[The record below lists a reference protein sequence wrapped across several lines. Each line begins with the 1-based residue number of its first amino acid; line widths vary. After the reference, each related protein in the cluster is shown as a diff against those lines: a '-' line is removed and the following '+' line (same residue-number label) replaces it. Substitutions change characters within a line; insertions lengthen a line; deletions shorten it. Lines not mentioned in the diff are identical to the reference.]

1 MKPTTKIAETDTPDG
16 TTFRLY
22 GHDGAFYLYLD
33 DRQVMSTTLTHSEL
47 LLADIGCDFRER
59 RTNPR
64 ILIGGLGLGYS
75 LRRCLELTG
84 KGSIIEVA
92 ELLPEIVRWNRE
104 CLGGLNDEVLDDP
117 RTVIVEGD
125 VHSCIREAA
134 ENSSR
139 YDAILLDVDDGPSSL
154 IQSQNAQI
162 YRHEGL
168 LAIKRALNPG
178 GRAAFWTAT
187 EEPGLLRDLRR
198 AGFGTEEIPVAKH
211 PRARR
216 KNHRVYLAERRD

>member
-1 MKPTTKIAETDTPDG
+1 
-16 TTFRLY
+16 
-22 GHDGAFYLYLD
+22 
-33 DRQVMSTTLTHSEL
+33 
-47 LLADIGCDFRER
+47 
-59 RTNPR
+59 
-64 ILIGGLGLGYS
+64 LGYS
-75 LRRCLELTG
+75 LRRCLEITG
-84 KGSIIEVA
+84 KRSIIEVA

-125 VHSCIREAA
+125 VHSCISEAA
-134 ENSSR
+134 KNSSR

-216 KNHRVYLAERRD
+216 ENHRVYLAERRD